1 MLAGGCLWT
10 GLDRI
15 ATLAGS
21 PSPRQAPD
29 PFAGGE
35 FLGVLPFSHESRA
48 PLETLL
54 GAGLDAR
61 LYTNLSSLSPDAAQQ
76 PIAIP
81 TEHFYIRT
89 GVSPLLKPGELTA
102 IRLSEHGANASQ
114 SLSVTSLQKLARS
127 MGLHLLECAGNTR
140 EASFGLIS
148 VAEWTGV
155 PLPDVLDHLGLK
167 SGAFVLV
174 SGFDQYDSP
183 STTSLPG
190 ASWIF
195 SREQIRASGA
205 FLAIGMN
212 GRALPPDHGAPVRLV
227 VPGWYGC
234 SCIKWVNEIRLVS
247 EVAQPTSQ
255 MREFAQRTHQQGSP
269 TLARDYQP
277 ATIDAAAM
285 PVRIEKWRVAGKVKY
300 RVIGIL
306 WGGSVSVQRLEI
318 RFNPEE
324 NYVPVDLLHRVN
336 NDSWTFWTHTWT
348 PTKPGGYL
356 IRLCVAQPIIRTRR
370 LDMGFYVRQVEIP
383 ET

>member
-1 MLAGGCLWT
+1 MISPHKEQSSRRAWLKSAVLAGGCLWT

-15 ATLAGS
+15 ATLAAS
-21 PSPRQAPD
+21 SSPRQAPD

-114 SLSVTSLQKLARS
+114 SLSVTSLQKLAHP

-155 PLPDVLDHLGLK
+155 PLLDILDHLGLK
-167 SGAFVLV
+167 SGTFVLV

-183 STTSLPG
+183 SATSQPG

-234 SCIKWVNEIRLVS
+234 TCIKWVNEIRLVS

-277 ATIDAAAM
+277 ATIDA
-285 PVRIEKWRVAGKVKY
+285 
-300 RVIGIL
+300 
-306 WGGSVSVQRLEI
+306 
-318 RFNPEE
+318 
-324 NYVPVDLLHRVN
+324 
-336 NDSWTFWTHTWT
+336 
-348 PTKPGGYL
+348 
-356 IRLCVAQPIIRTRR
+356 
-370 LDMGFYVRQVEIP
+370 
-383 ET
+383 